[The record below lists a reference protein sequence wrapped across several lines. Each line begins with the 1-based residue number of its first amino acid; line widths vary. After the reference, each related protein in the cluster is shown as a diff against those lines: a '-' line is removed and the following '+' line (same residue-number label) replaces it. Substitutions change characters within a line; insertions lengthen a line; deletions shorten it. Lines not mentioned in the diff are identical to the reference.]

1 MSPRIIHMLE
11 AFARDFAATGREQP
25 VMVIARYASHK
36 QANSETKR
44 LTTNNIYSHLQ
55 PEEVMAMAE
64 LGCPHI
70 TISAANLKAL
80 QAMPD
85 DLPPPARKP
94 KSRYAEYATAK
105 RLTALST
112 VDPLAGPAW
121 NGKLATMETDYVSDG
136 GAKLDA
142 FIAQDAI
149 ASRRFEDARKF
160 FLAAEDTAK
169 VAIEAEMKAHGYTV

>member
-1 MSPRIIHMLE
+1 MLE
-11 AFARDFAATGREQP
+11 AFARDYAATGCEQP
-25 VMVIARYASHK
+25 IMVIARYVSHGIIRRHK
-36 QANSETKR
+36 K
-44 LTTNNIYSHLQ
+44 LTVNNIYSHLQ

-80 QAMPD
+80 QEMPD

-121 NGKLATMETDYVSDG
+121 DGKLATMETDYVSDG
-136 GAKLDA
+136 GARLDA
-142 FIAQDAI
+142 FIAQDPSV
-149 ASRRFEDARKF
+149 SRRFEDARKF
-160 FLAAEDTAK
+160 FLAAEETAR
-169 VAIEAEMKAHGYTV
+169 VAIDAEMKAQGYIVG